1 MEQFDNKN
9 NMDDIFR
16 KAAEESH
23 YDFNPDAWER
33 LEEKLIA
40 VDDSMFF
47 SKALKFR
54 ALELAALV
62 LISTFAVTLTNVFS
76 DKKVEVTKANN
87 ESKSLNATQKPT
99 FSTKT
104 SKKIEENSGI
114 SSEKITKYN
123 SQNKVNS
130 PSENP
135 NSITSYSVK
144 SISSLSRKVKANS
157 IIPEKTYDNSKQNF
171 VTNESVSIIETQN
184 LIPESSENQLL
195 RNSINS
201 VNLLDSKEKTSPLS
215 VSNLE
220 NTEEFDYPIQEV
232 LPKKKAKISDKG
244 NLSILVGY
252 APDLSSVGFKNFG
265 EIGQNANFQLKYQAL
280 KNWAISAG
288 VTISDKKYN
297 ALPEEYRPQPQIW
310 TIWAKPD
317 RISGDSKVLDIS
329 LNIHRTLVSGD
340 RFKIYATTGLSSY
353 WILEEKYQYYFDVT
367 GSKMDVPVNKE
378 SQAIFGVSNFS
389 IGYEQKLNNRLALV
403 AEPYLKTPL
412 TQVGFAKMRL
422 FSAGLNVS
430 VKYNLGKF

>member
-1 MEQFDNKN
+1 MEQFDKN

-23 YDFNPDAWER
+23 YEFNPDAWEL
-33 LEEKLIA
+33 LEEQLITT
-40 VDDSMFF
+40 DHTLFF
-47 SKALKFR
+47 RKALKFR
-54 ALELAALV
+54 ALEFAALF
-62 LISTFAVTLTNVFS
+62 LFSTLAISLTNVLS
-76 DKKVEVTKANN
+76 DKKVESTKINN
-87 ESKSLNATQKPT
+87 ESESLKFAKKSNLTTTKNKQIEAT
-99 FSTKT
+99 
-104 SKKIEENSGI
+104 NSVN
-114 SSEKITKYN
+114 SEKITKLN
-123 SQNKVNS
+123 SQNQVNQ
-130 PSENP
+130 PIENQ
-135 NSITSYSVK
+135 NSGALSSVK
-144 SISSLSRKVKANS
+144 NVVSV
-157 IIPEKTYDNSKQNF
+157 PEKIKSGLNIQEKSQGYTNSTF
-171 VTNESVSIIETQN
+171 VINEPNTNIEVYNTTK
-184 LIPESSENQLL
+184 ESSENQVLKD
-195 RNSINS
+195 INQTTS
-201 VNLLDSKEKTSPLS
+201 ALHSKENLS
-215 VSNLE
+215 QLPVNNLE

-232 LPKKKAKISDKG
+232 LPKRKARISDKG

-280 KNWAISAG
+280 KNWGISAG

-317 RISGDSKVLDIS
+317 RISGDSKILDIS
-329 LNIHRTLVSGD
+329 LNIHRTIISGD

-367 GSKMDVPVNKE
+367 GSKMDVPANKE
-378 SQAIFGVSNFS
+378 SQAILGVSNFS

-430 VKYNLGKF
+430 IKYNLGKF

>member
-1 MEQFDNKN
+1 MEQFDKN

-16 KAAEESH
+16 KAADESH
-23 YDFNPDAWER
+23 YEFNPDAWER
-33 LEEKLIA
+33 LEEQLITT
-40 VDDSMFF
+40 DHTLFF

-54 ALELAALV
+54 ALEFAALF
-62 LISTFAVTLTNVFS
+62 LFSTLAISLTNVLS
-76 DKKVEVTKANN
+76 DKKVESTKVNN
-87 ESKSLNATQKPT
+87 ESESLKFAQKSNLTTTKNKQIEAT
-99 FSTKT
+99 
-104 SKKIEENSGI
+104 NSV
-114 SSEKITKYN
+114 SAEKITKLN
-123 SQNKVNS
+123 SQNQVNQ
-130 PSENP
+130 P
-135 NSITSYSVK
+135 
-144 SISSLSRKVKANS
+144 
-157 IIPEKTYDNSKQNF
+157 
-171 VTNESVSIIETQN
+171 IETQTSGALSSVKN
-184 LIPESSENQLL
+184 VVRVPEKIKSGLNIQEKSQGYTNSTLVINEPNTNIEVYNTTKEYSENQSLKD
-195 RNSINS
+195 INQTTNALNPKENLS
-201 VNLLDSKEKTSPLS
+201 QLPVN
-215 VSNLE
+215 NLE
-220 NTEEFDYPIQEV
+220 NIEDFDYPIQEV
-232 LPKKKAKISDKG
+232 LPKRKDRISDKG

-280 KNWAISAG
+280 KNWGISAG

-317 RISGDSKVLDIS
+317 RISGDSKILDIS
-329 LNIHRTLVSGD
+329 LNIHRTIISGD

-367 GSKMDVPVNKE
+367 GSKMDVPANKE
-378 SQAIFGVSNFS
+378 SQAILGVSNFS

-430 VKYNLGKF
+430 IKYNLGKF